1 MSIEKLVAYALENNV
16 VAMQECFEEEMSDRL
31 AIALDEKYKKM
42 TKEDEDEMDDEDE
55 DEEDD
60 EDEDEVEESKAKK
73 K

>member
-16 VAMQECFEEEMSDRL
+16 VAMQECFEEEMSTRIS
-31 AIALDEKYKKM
+31 IALDEKYKKM
-42 TKEDEDEMDDEDE
+42 TKEDEDEDEDE
-55 DEEDD
+55 DGEDDED